1 MGTLRWYRHDQEVV
15 TRQLRG
21 GTVPEMVAPT
31 GTGAL
36 DALIALHDEVGAL
49 AAVEA
54 LETQRCRA
62 GLPEGVLLRSLAV
75 LPFLGGGGFRPLA
88 DALLREAGL
97 LLRLGWSPVQLR
109 EGANA
114 QHRHPAGRQEE
125 SLPCHPDTLRDALAR
140 VTERAWLTAQQ
151 TAVARLYRQ
160 RLVRGRVYAVDGTGL
175 GATRRVVALVCVSGD
190 HPVVVAWRYLEGAAS
205 EKGKEAAVT
214 RGLIEQVL
222 AAGGDG
228 SIALL
233 LADALYA
240 DGPLLAW
247 RKYRHGIDALVRLP
261 ADRLLYEDAQG
272 LAAGGRLTWV
282 AHRYVRTRQGRK
294 QRRAVALA
302 GVGELDSWPS
312 FREAAARYGAAHAT
326 LWVCLIREMA
336 PLPEAGAEDLALVST
351 RAWRTPAAAFQA
363 FRRRWVIEDDTFREL
378 KEGWGLERFPW
389 GTQAATVRGRVTLT
403 RLAFNTTQLHRTRV
417 GAHLADKGIR
427 RLRQQHRRAWGTAP
441 VAVYLEGCYGIFA
454 LEDLLAYLGT
464 PVRTSLLP
472 NLPTRR
478 PSLDST

>member
-21 GTVPEMVAPT
+21 GTVLEMVAPT

-62 GLPEGVLLRSLAV
+62 GLPEGVLLRSLTV

-109 EGANA
+109 EGANT

-140 VTERAWLTAQQ
+140 VTARAWMTAQQ
-151 TAVARLYRQ
+151 TAVARLYQQ

-247 RKYRHGIDALVRLP
+247 LQYRHGIDALVRLP

-326 LWVCLIREMA
+326 LWVCLLREMA
-336 PLPEAGAEDLALVST
+336 PLPEAGRRRPRPGEHARVADPRRRVPGLPPPLGDRGRHVSRT
-351 RAWRTPAAAFQA
+351 QGGLGAGAVPVGNPSRDRAWARHAHAAGLQSPDQSRTL
-363 FRRRWVIEDDTFREL
+363 R
-378 KEGWGLERFPW
+378 
-389 GTQAATVRGRVTLT
+389 
-403 RLAFNTTQLHRTRV
+403 
-417 GAHLADKGIR
+417 HLAGGHR
-427 RLRQQHRRAWGTAP
+427 HPRHGLSGSPTLHQHARVPRQSGQP
-441 VAVYLEGCYGIFA
+441 DF
-454 LEDLLAYLGT
+454 
-464 PVRTSLLP
+464 
-472 NLPTRR
+472 N
-478 PSLDST
+478 